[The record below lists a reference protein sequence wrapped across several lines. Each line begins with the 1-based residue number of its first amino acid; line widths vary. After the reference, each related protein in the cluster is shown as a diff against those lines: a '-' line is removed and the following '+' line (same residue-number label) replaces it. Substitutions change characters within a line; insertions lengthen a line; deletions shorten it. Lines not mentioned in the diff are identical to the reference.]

1 MHRMVMEWAGC
12 PYRVVKFIVKVRDI
26 EKRVN
31 NHVGRVIVQKAMIHS
46 RACGRNVT
54 SEVNA

>member
-1 MHRMVMEWAGC
+1 MRGST
-12 PYRVVKFIVKVRDI
+12 YRVVKFMVNVKLM

-31 NHVGRVIVQKAMIHS
+31 NHVGRVIVQNVTVHN

-54 SEVNA
+54 SDVNA